1 MSFYV
6 GQQVVCV
13 NDQFSQREGWRK
25 TVRTFPRLHGIYT
38 IREIFDY
45 DPLIGF
51 TFYELS
57 NPCAHFS
64 KGYHEPAFNS
74 RNFRPIKKT
83 SIEIFKKLLAPS
95 DLENVC

>member
-1 MSFYV
+1 LGAGASAKATARLI
-6 GQQVVCV
+6 G
-13 NDQFSQREGWRK
+13 REG
-25 TVRTFPRLHGIYT
+25 Y
-38 IREIFDY
+38 
-45 DPLIGF
+45 
-51 TFYELS
+51 FYELS

-74 RNFRPIKKT
+74 RNFRPVKKT